1 MKCQNLIFFFCPVF
15 KFCTVINAVSL
26 FVTGSCENLDLS
38 PNHSLKRK
46 SPCSDDTSSNQD
58 SKEKKKKART
68 TFSGR
73 QIFELEKQFE
83 LKKYLSA
90 NERAELANLL
100 NVTDT
105 QV

>member
-1 MKCQNLIFFFCPVF
+1 MSILIDEDKLCS
-15 KFCTVINAVSL
+15 KTDRN
-26 FVTGSCENLDLS
+26 GQ
-38 PNHSLKRK
+38 KRK
-46 SPCSDDTSSNQD
+46 LSKEEEEEN
-58 SKEKKKKART
+58 KEKKKKART

-90 NERAELANLL
+90 SERAELATLL

-105 QV
+105 QVRFFP